1 MRLRVV
7 NPLTNVPVPPG
18 TATAAD
24 RADQVTAL
32 YQAHALGLLRLAV
45 IMLGDRQA
53 AEDVIQ
59 DAFLGLFRR
68 WESLDNPERALAYV
82 RSSVFNGCRTVLR
95 RQARSRQVVLL
106 DPDAESAEARV
117 VLGEEYR
124 EVLAALRRLPDRQ
137 REAVALRYCLDL
149 PVDEVAA
156 VMGISPGTVK
166 SATSRGITAITR
178 TLKGDS

>member
-1 MRLRVV
+1 
-7 NPLTNVPVPPG
+7 
-18 TATAAD
+18 
-24 RADQVTAL
+24 
-32 YQAHALGLLRLAV
+32 
-45 IMLGDRQA
+45 
-53 AEDVIQ
+53 
-59 DAFLGLFRR
+59 
-68 WESLDNPERALAYV
+68 
-82 RSSVFNGCRTVLR
+82 VFNGCRTVLR

-166 SATSRGITAITR
+166 SATSRGIAAITR